1 MADQPTGIVTF
12 LFTDIEGSTT
22 RWEHHREAMQ
32 HAVARHD
39 SVMRQAITSHAGHV
53 FKTVGDAF
61 YSTFDSP
68 LDAIEAAC
76 DAQCALLNEDWG
88 DLPAV
93 RVRMAVHTGPAE
105 SRDHDYFGPSLN
117 RVARLLAAGHGGQI
131 LLSLAAQ
138 ELVRDCLPAVVEL
151 RDLGEHRLKDLIR
164 PEHVFQAVVP
174 GLQEAFPPL
183 KSLDCQPTNLP
194 LQATPLIGREREV
207 AAVRERLLTPE
218 VRLLTLTGPGGTGK
232 TRLALQAA
240 AELLEAFADGAWFV
254 NVASIS
260 DSTLVAPT
268 MGVCA

>member
-1 MADQPTGIVTF
+1 MADRPTGIVTF

-93 RVRMAVHTGPAE
+93 RVRMAVHTGSAE
-105 SRDHDYFGPSLN
+105 SRDHDYFGRLGRSALTQA
-117 RVARLLAAGHGGQI
+117 RVYSQRTSRKCSGW
-131 LLSLAAQ
+131 S
-138 ELVRDCLPAVVEL
+138 V
-151 RDLGEHRLKDLIR
+151 
-164 PEHVFQAVVP
+164 
-174 GLQEAFPPL
+174 
-183 KSLDCQPTNLP
+183 KS
-194 LQATPLIGREREV
+194 R
-207 AAVRERLLTPE
+207 
-218 VRLLTLTGPGGTGK
+218 
-232 TRLALQAA
+232 
-240 AELLEAFADGAWFV
+240 
-254 NVASIS
+254 
-260 DSTLVAPT
+260 
-268 MGVCA
+268 